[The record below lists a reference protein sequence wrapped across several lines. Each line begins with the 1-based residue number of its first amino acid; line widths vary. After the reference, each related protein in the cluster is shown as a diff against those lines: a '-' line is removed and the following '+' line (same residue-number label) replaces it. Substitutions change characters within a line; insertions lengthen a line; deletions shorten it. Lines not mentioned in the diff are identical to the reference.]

1 MLAARRSAP
10 EKLAGRWE
18 LPGGKVEPGEAPEA
32 ALHRELAEE
41 LGVRVRVGPILAAAD
56 GGDWPILD
64 GLAMRVWLAE
74 LISAGG
80 EASSP
85 LAPQPLPQPLQDH
98 DEVRWLKAED
108 MLDVDWLA
116 PDIPSPAPCRRTCGR
131 EHAGGYEPPASKPQI
146 SRGSP
151 SRLTRSQR

>member
-1 MLAARRSAP
+1 MTPRLVAAAAILDSLGAPRQVLAARRSAP

-116 PDIPSPAPCRRTCGR
+116 PDIPIARALQAHVR
-131 EHAGGYEPPASKPQI
+131 A
-146 SRGSP
+146 
-151 SRLTRSQR
+151 